1 MKLRKAWYLGVVAV
15 LGLALATSG
24 CSGTKTESESSAEV
38 ETVAKYERP
47 AKVESPDEA
56 LTLLKEG
63 NERFVADE
71 ITVKDFSDANLQ
83 TLSKGQQPFA
93 VILTCSDS
101 RVPAE
106 LLFDQGIGD
115 IFVIRVAGNV
125 IDPIALGSVEYAV
138 EHLGSPL
145 VVVMGHQGCGAVK
158 AAVAGG
164 KAPGSIGSIVA
175 MLLPSVKAAKASGA
189 KTDAQIAET
198 AADMNVDRMIG
209 VLETSPIIEEA
220 LKAKE
225 LKVVGAKYILDTGV
239 VDWAGGE

>member
-1 MKLRKAWYLGVVAV
+1 MVKLGKAWHVGVVAL

-24 CSGTKTESESSAEV
+24 CSAETTESAEKEAPV
-38 ETVAKYERP
+38 KYERP

-56 LTLLKEG
+56 LALLKEG
-63 NERFVADE
+63 NERFVSEE
-71 ITVKDFSDANLQ
+71 ITVKDFTDANLK
-83 TLSKGQQPFA
+83 TLAKGQQPFA
-93 VILTCSDS
+93 VIVTCSDS

-106 LLFDQGIGD
+106 LLFDQGVGD

-125 IDPIALGSVEYAV
+125 IDPVALGSIEYAV

-164 KAPGSIGSIVA
+164 KAPGSIGSIVT
-175 MLLPSVKAAKASGA
+175 MLMPSVNAAKASGA
-189 KTDAQIAET
+189 KGETQIAET
-198 AADMNVDRMIG
+198 AADMNVERMLG
-209 VLETSPIIEEA
+209 VLEKSPIIEEA

-225 LKVVGAKYILDTGV
+225 LKLVGAKYILETGE
-239 VDWAGGE
+239 VDWGVGE